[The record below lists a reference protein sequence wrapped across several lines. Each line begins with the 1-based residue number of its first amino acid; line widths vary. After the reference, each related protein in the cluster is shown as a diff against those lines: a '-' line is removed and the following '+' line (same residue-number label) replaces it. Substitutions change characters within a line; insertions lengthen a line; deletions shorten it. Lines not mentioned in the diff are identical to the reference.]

1 MRESI
6 LPRLPFASRLS
17 AALAAVLWLA
27 GCQTPA
33 RLDALPSSAG
43 AVSFLRITN
52 ARFDGDDGEALKQ
65 EIWQSLTREWPKLS
79 NNLLA
84 LSGGG
89 EDGAFG
95 AGLLVGWSLHGD
107 RPMFKIVTGASTGA
121 LAAPF
126 AFLGSEY
133 DGALKK
139 IYTET
144 ETQDVVSSRRS
155 LLSAVNNDA
164 LMDNTAL
171 FRSISKHLDIKI
183 LDRIAE
189 EYDKGRLLLVSTT
202 NLDTGRLVIWNIG
215 AIAASGHPRRLDLVR
230 KVMLASAAI
239 PGLFPPVMIDVMLD
253 QQKRQEM
260 HVDGGT
266 VSQVFL
272 YPPSLRLGK
281 ILVREDGPPP
291 AAYIIRNGRASPT
304 PEKVE
309 RKTLAIA
316 GRAIETMIASNGV
329 GDLYRIYTT
338 AQRDNIDFNLALIG
352 DDFKQPASGRFERA
366 YMEKLFDYGLAQGRL
381 GYPWQKA
388 PPGYAR

>member
-1 MRESI
+1 
-6 LPRLPFASRLS
+6 
-17 AALAAVLWLA
+17 LWLA
-27 GCQTPA
+27 GCGASA
-33 RLDALPSSAG
+33 RLDAVPSGAG
-43 AVSFLRITN
+43 AVSFLRIAN
-52 ARFDGDDGEALKQ
+52 ARFDGDDGDALKH
-65 EIWQSLTREWPKLS
+65 EIWQSLTREWPRIS

-84 LSGGG
+84 LSGGQ

-95 AGLLVGWSLHGD
+95 AGLLVGWSEHGS
-107 RPMFKIVTGASTGA
+107 RPEFKIVTGTSTGA

-133 DGALKK
+133 DWALKK

-144 ETQDVVSSRRS
+144 QPADVITSKRF
-155 LLSAVNNDA
+155 LLSAVNNEA
-164 LMDNTAL
+164 LMDNGPLAK
-171 FRSISKHLDIKI
+171 SITKYLDIKI

-189 EYDKGRLLLVSTT
+189 EYEKGRLLLVSTT

-215 AIAASGHPRRLDLVR
+215 AIAASGHPRRLELVR
-230 KVMLASAAI
+230 KIILASAAI
-239 PGLFPPVMIDVMLD
+239 PGLLPPIMIDVLLD
-253 QQKRQEM
+253 QAKHQEM

-272 YPPSLRLGK
+272 YPSSLRLGS
-281 ILVREDGPPP
+281 ILRRDDAIRPT
-291 AAYIIRNGRASPT
+291 AYIIRNGRASPS

-338 AQRDNIDFNLALIG
+338 AQRDRIDFNLALIG
-352 DDFKQPASGRFERA
+352 DDFKQPYAAPFDHT
-366 YMEKLFDYGLAQGRL
+366 YMAKLFEYGLGKGRV
-381 GYPWQKA
+381 GYVWQKV
-388 PPGYAR
+388 PPGFAK

>member
-1 MRESI
+1 VHLLGSCPVWPV
-6 LPRLPFASRLS
+6 LAVAG
-17 AALAAVLWLA
+17 AAACFA
-27 GCQTPA
+27 GCGTPV

-52 ARFDGDDGEALKQ
+52 ARFDGQDGEGLKQ
-65 EIWQSLTREWPKLS
+65 EIWQSLTREWPRLS

-95 AGLLVGWSLHGD
+95 AGLLVGWSEHGS
-107 RPMFKIVTGASTGA
+107 RPQFKIVTGASTGA

-133 DGALKK
+133 DGALRK

-144 ETQDVVSSRRS
+144 RTADVVTGKRS
-155 LLSAVNNDA
+155 LLSAVNNEA
-164 LMDNTAL
+164 LLDNAGL
-171 FRSISKHLDIKI
+171 FSSISKHLDIKI

-189 EYDKGRLLLVSTT
+189 EYEKGRLLLISTT
-202 NLDTGRLVIWNIG
+202 NLDTGRLVIWNLG
-215 AIAASGHPRRLDLVR
+215 AIAASGHPRRLELTR
-230 KVMLASAAI
+230 KIMLAAAAI
-239 PGLFPPVMIDVMLD
+239 PGLFPPVMIDVLLD
-253 QQKRQEM
+253 QEKRQEM

-281 ILVREDGPPP
+281 ILLRDEGPRPT
-291 AAYIIRNGRASPT
+291 AYIIRNGRASPE

-338 AQRDNIDFNLALIG
+338 TQRDHIDFNLALIG
-352 DDFKQPASGRFERA
+352 DDFKQTSPARFDRT
-366 YMEKLFDYGLAQGRL
+366 YMAKLFEYGLEQGRR
-381 GYPWQKA
+381 GYVWQKL